1 MCCDNTNIL
10 KFYDFVDKLALKEKE
25 ENEADIKK
33 FSELVSAAFREADQ
47 DNSGF
52 LDIEEVKPMCLSL
65 IKKFGGNFDS
75 NINEDE
81 VLEKMFAW
89 LDNDG
94 SGRVSFHEFKVQM
107 MRSYI
112 TKARP
117 EELLH

>member
-10 KFYDFVDKLALKEKE
+10 KFYDFVDKLALREKE

-33 FSELVSAAFREADQ
+33 FSELVSAAFREADY

-65 IKKFGGNFDS
+65 IKKFGGNLDS

-89 LDNDG
+89 LDSDG

-112 TKARP
+112 TKALP